1 MNELL
6 ILGYNNPYDFIKNQA
21 NIKNYLAM
29 FLTS

>member
-6 ILGYNNPYDFIKNQA
+6 ILGSNNPYDFIKNLA
-21 NIKNYLAM
+21 NIKNYITM